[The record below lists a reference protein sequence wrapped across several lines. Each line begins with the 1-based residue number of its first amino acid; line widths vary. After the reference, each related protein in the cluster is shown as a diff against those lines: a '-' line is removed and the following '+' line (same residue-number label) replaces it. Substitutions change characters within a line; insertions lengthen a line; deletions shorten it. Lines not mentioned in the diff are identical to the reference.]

1 VLLGGFA
8 RGLIGALMGRI
19 IEFQPADEQTVVARV
34 LLELHQAI
42 DANFPDAN
50 QTNRQFAKTVLTSQ
64 NESTRIDGIPNP
76 IFSRQNSSSK
86 DQGAAK
92 APQSLLSMTPKSGV
106 RKSHTMFGT
115 DDIKTIMGQS
125 TASRRVTQILW
136 GSLVAGALVFLYL
149 YFYI

>member
-1 VLLGGFA
+1 
-8 RGLIGALMGRI
+8 MGRI
-19 IEFQPADEQTVVARV
+19 IEFQPSDEQTVVARV

-50 QTNRQFAKTVLTSQ
+50 QTNRQFARTVLTNQ
-64 NESTRIDGIPNP
+64 NESTRIDGIPNAGSGRSNKQTKEP
-76 IFSRQNSSSK
+76 V
-86 DQGAAK
+86 AAQP
-92 APQSLLSMTPKSGV
+92 PQSLISMTPKSGV
-106 RKSHTMFGT
+106 RKAHTMFGT

-125 TASRRVTQILW
+125 KASLGVTQFLW

>member
-1 VLLGGFA
+1 
-8 RGLIGALMGRI
+8 MGRI

-64 NESTRIDGIPNP
+64 IESTRIDGIPNP
-76 IFSRQNSSSK
+76 IFSRGNNSSK

-115 DDIKTIMGQS
+115 DDIKTMMGQS
-125 TASRRVTQILW
+125 AASRRVTQILW
-136 GSLVAGALVFLYL
+136 ALLVCGGLIFVSLYVFN
-149 YFYI
+149 

>member
-1 VLLGGFA
+1 
-8 RGLIGALMGRI
+8 MSRI

-64 NESTRIDGIPNP
+64 NESTRVDGVPNS
-76 IFSRQNSSSK
+76 IFNRGNKPSK
-86 DQGAAK
+86 DQAAAK
-92 APQSLLSMTPKSGV
+92 PPQSLISMTPKSGV
-106 RKSHTMFGT
+106 RKAHTMFGT

-136 GSLVAGALVFLYL
+136 ILLVCGGLTFVYL
-149 YFYI
+149 YGFN